1 MKNFEEKDAVVA
13 FKKAIQEGRLTD
25 NPKDMVWAGN
35 FMYMGRVDG
44 KDMFKHIDRR
54 FYLD

>member
-13 FKKAIQEGRLTD
+13 FKKAIQEGRLST
-25 NPKDMVWAGN
+25 NPEDMLWAGH
-35 FMYMGRVDG
+35 FMYMGTWDG
-44 KDMFKHIDRR
+44 KDMFKHIEGR